1 MAKSTKKPKGSAE
14 EPGFEE
20 TLERLEAVVER
31 LGEGE
36 LQLEESLEVFEDGIR
51 LSRECAKQL
60 DAVEKRIEVLTRD
73 RAGWTASPL
82 DPEVEEEG

>member
-1 MAKSTKKPKGSAE
+1 MAKSTKKRKESAE
-14 EPGFEE
+14 ELGFEE

-36 LQLEESLEVFEDGIR
+36 LQLEESLAVFEDGVR

-73 RAGWTASPL
+73 GADWKVSPL
-82 DPEVEEEG
+82 DPEAEEEG

>member
-1 MAKSTKKPKGSAE
+1 MAKSTKKRKESAE
-14 EPGFEE
+14 KQGFEE

-82 DPEVEEEG
+82 DPEAEEEG

>member
-1 MAKSTKKPKGSAE
+1 MAKSTKKPKESAE
-14 EPGFEE
+14 APGFEE

-73 RAGWTASPL
+73 RTGWTASPL
-82 DPEVEEEG
+82 DPEAEEEG

>member
-1 MAKSTKKPKGSAE
+1 MARSTKKKNETAE

-20 TLERLEAVVER
+20 TLERLEAVVDR

-36 LQLEESLEVFEDGIR
+36 LQLEESLAAFEDGVR

-60 DAVEKRIEVLTRD
+60 EAVEKRIEVLTRD
-73 RAGWTASPL
+73 REEWTVSPL
-82 DPEVEEEG
+82 DPEAEDEG

>member
-1 MAKSTKKPKGSAE
+1 MAKPTKKRKESAE

-36 LQLEESLEVFEDGIR
+36 LQLEESLAVFEDGIR

-60 DAVEKRIEVLTRD
+60 DAVEKRVEVLTRD
-73 RAGWTASPL
+73 RAGWKVSSL
-82 DPEVEEEG
+82 DPEAEEEG